1 MKFLFSMSLTG
12 ALLLVFAVS
21 IGIATFIENDFGAT
35 AAQAVVYKAFWFEL
49 LMTLMVAN
57 MIGVIFNHKLYRKKK
72 WGSLLFHSAFI
83 IIIIGAAI
91 TRFTGQEGMMHIREG
106 ETANSF
112 LSDETYISG
121 IVFTDDAQQE
131 FDEKVLFA
139 PIKKAGFS
147 KDISISGT
155 EASIELIKYIPNA
168 REIVET
174 NAQTGVPIITVVTA
188 GAGGGRQNHYLR
200 RGEVIN
206 LNNIVLGFDAAEQ
219 VAIAF
224 TLAEDGLQMHSRLP
238 VHTFSMDTRE
248 QGQISADSLV
258 SAPFRHLLSIG
269 DFNFVLS
276 AFNPQ
281 GQIMLISSP
290 SGQGQTLDALVFRVE
305 QGTNEEEVVVRG
317 AKGMA
322 GQPVYFQVGAA
333 NFMLAYGSKEV
344 AVPFAVKLRDFQLER
359 YPGSNSPSSYASE
372 VTVIDGETE
381 FPFRIYMNH
390 ILSYKGYRLYQSSYD
405 RDELGTVLSINKD
418 KPGTYVS
425 YFGYL
430 LLGIGLLFVL
440 FNKNSRFTQLS
451 AKIDRVHE
459 KRAALSVFLLLM
471 IFVPLAGNAQGQ
483 VYVPGKDQA
492 KEISTLVY
500 QTNDG
505 RMAPLHT
512 LASDLLRK
520 VNQHGTYEG
529 LKPMQVLLGMM
540 VAPHEWQTKPIIKVT
555 HDRLKNIL
563 GISGKYASYVDFFD
577 TNGRY
582 KLQDLV
588 AAAYE
593 KKPSQRSQFDKDL
606 MKADER
612 LNISYMVYRGDL
624 LKIFPV
630 PNDPDHHW
638 VSPMAEEFYTL
649 SGADSV
655 FARKALYYYV
665 QYLAAGNDSASYV
678 LQGIKDYQKKY
689 GAAVLPSATKINLEI
704 KFNELNLFERLYPYY
719 LLTGFFLL
727 IITFIKIFKPKAGL
741 KRLVWAGQGLIA
753 LGFVVHLIGLVLR
766 WYISG
771 HEPWSN
777 GYESMI
783 YIAWASLLAGLLFS
797 RKSEM
802 TLAVTAVLAGIIL
815 FVAHLSWMDPQITN
829 LVPVLKSYW
838 LTIHVATIT
847 ASYGFMGL
855 GALLAFINLL
865 TFIMKRP
872 DNAVRLDLSIKELT
886 YVIEMTLTF
895 GLILLTIGNFLGGVW
910 ANESWGRYWGWDPK
924 ETWALASII
933 FYAFVL
939 HMRFIPGLKGKY
951 AFNLA
956 ALLAFS
962 SIIMT
967 YFGVNYYLSGLHS
980 YAAGDPVPIPT
991 FVYYT
996 IAIIGVVGV
1005 WAYLNNQRFDQPQSA
1020 KPAS

>member
-1 MKFLFSMSLTG
+1 MKYVFSMSLTG

-35 AAQAVVYKAFWFEL
+35 SAQAVVYKAFWFEM

-57 MIGVIFNHKLYRKKK
+57 MVGVIMTHKLYRREK

-83 IIIIGAAI
+83 IIILGAAI

-106 ETANSF
+106 DTATSF
-112 LSDETYISG
+112 LTDETYVSG
-121 IVFTDDAQQE
+121 IMFTDDGQE
-131 FDEKVLFA
+131 EFSEKVLFA
-139 PIKKAGFS
+139 PVKRAEFS
-147 KDISISGT
+147 KDIRVGGVT
-155 EASIELIKYIPNA
+155 AEVELIRHIPNA

-174 NAQTGVPIITVVTA
+174 NPQTGTPIITLVVA
-188 GAGGGRQNHYLR
+188 GEGGRQNYYLR

-206 LNNIVLGFDAAEQ
+206 LGNIVLGFDAPEQ

-224 TLAEDGLQMHSRLP
+224 SLAEEGLVMHSAVP
-238 VHTFSMDTRE
+238 IHTFSMDTRE
-248 QGQISADSLV
+248 QGAIAADSV
-258 SAPFRHLLSIG
+258 VKAPFRHLLTIG
-269 DFNFVLS
+269 NFNFVLS

-281 GQIMLISSP
+281 GQIMLVSSP
-290 SGQGQTLDALVFRVE
+290 PKQGQALDALVFAVK
-305 QGTNEEEVVVRG
+305 QGDSVEEVVVRG
-317 AKGMA
+317 AKGMTGRPA
-322 GQPVYFQVGAA
+322 YFKVGDA
-333 NFMLAYGSKEV
+333 NFMLSYGSKKVE
-344 AVPFAVKLRDFQLER
+344 VPFAVKLRDFQLER

-372 VTVIDGETE
+372 VTVIDGDTE

-430 LLGIGLLFVL
+430 LLAIGLLFVL

-451 AKIDRVHE
+451 AKINRVHE
-459 KRAALSVFLLLM
+459 KRAALAVLLALLM
-471 IFVPLAGNAQGQ
+471 FSPHTTRAQGQ
-483 VYVPGKDQA
+483 AFVPTKAQA
-492 KEISTLVY
+492 EEISTLVY

-505 RMAPLHT
+505 RMAPLQT

-520 VNQHGTYEG
+520 VNKHSTYEG
-529 LKPMQVLLGMM
+529 LNPMQVLLGML
-540 VAPHEWQTKPIIKVT
+540 VTPHQWQLKPVIQVKN
-555 HDRLKNIL
+555 DRLQTEL
-563 GISGKYASYVDFFD
+563 GITTRYARYIDFFD

-582 KLQDLV
+582 KLQNLIS
-588 AAAYE
+588 AAYE
-593 KKPSQRSQFDKDL
+593 KKPAERSQFDKDL
-606 MKADER
+606 MKVDER

-638 VSPMAEEFYTL
+638 VSPMAEEFYSL

-655 FARKALYYYV
+655 FARKAFYYYT
-665 QYLAAGNDSASYV
+665 QYLAAGNDSAAFV

-689 GAAVLPSATKINLEI
+689 GAEVLPSATKINLEI
-704 KFNELNLFERLYPYY
+704 KFNQLNIFERLYPYY
-719 LLTGFFLL
+719 MLTGFLLL
-727 IITFIKIFKPKAGL
+727 IITFIKIFRPKAKL
-741 KRLVWAGQGLIA
+741 RQLFRLGQGLII
-753 LGFVVHLIGLVLR
+753 LGFTVHLIGLVLR

-802 TLAVTAVLAGIIL
+802 TLAVTAILAGVIL

-865 TFIMKRP
+865 TFIMKRK

-956 ALLAFS
+956 ALLAFA

-991 FVYYT
+991 FVYY
-996 IAIIGVVGV
+996 AVAVIGVVGV
-1005 WAYLNNQRFDQPQSA
+1005 WAYVNNQRLQ
-1020 KPAS
+1020 ASSGQ